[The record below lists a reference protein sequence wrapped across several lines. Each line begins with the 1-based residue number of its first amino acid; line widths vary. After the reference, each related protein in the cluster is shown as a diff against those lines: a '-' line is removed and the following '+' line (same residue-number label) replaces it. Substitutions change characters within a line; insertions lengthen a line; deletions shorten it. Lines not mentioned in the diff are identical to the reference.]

1 MRRFLPIL
9 LCCATASSCGEA
21 GARASGSEAA
31 PTFAALFDSLGT
43 ITLEE
48 NQATINVAPI
58 AAPDPA
64 GGFVVVDAKELRG
77 RLYDGS
83 GKLVGAFG
91 RDGKGPGEFTAPMSG
106 RRAPSGEIVVA
117 DAMEGRIT
125 YFDPTGTRA
134 TGTSRVPLLPLY
146 DAVPRGDSA
155 LLLVG
160 RAPGGFHAPLLHLFD
175 RRSGKVEH
183 SFFPTPGGATVQRLA
198 GSLGW
203 ADAAVRGD
211 TVATT
216 FGMSDTLYLFGLDG
230 ALRKRIPLPFRSFA
244 LPEMP
249 DADER
254 NDPRAQRLD
263 AAADAGLR
271 SLLASRRVVPGA
283 DRPPEGSR
291 AGMGAPP
298 PDARRQA
305 PRRAPR
311 RAAPDGRAR
320 RHPLLRGPSLR
331 GTQPMENRA
340 TARRLVGIGP
350 SRARRR
356 LRAGA

>member
-1 MRRFLPIL
+1 MRRFLPII
-9 LCCATASSCGEA
+9 LCSVTAASCGEA
-21 GARASGSEAA
+21 GARATGSEAV
-31 PTFAALFDSLGT
+31 PTCAALFDSLGT

-77 RLYDGS
+77 RVYDGS

-106 RRAPSGEIVVA
+106 RRAPSGELVVA

-146 DAVPRGDSA
+146 DAVPHGDST

-160 RAPGGFHAPLLHLFD
+160 RAPDGFHAPLLHLFD
-175 RRSGKVEH
+175 RRSGTVKR
-183 SFFPTPGGATVQRLA
+183 SFFPTPGGVTVQRLA

-211 TVATT
+211 TVAAT
-216 FGMSDTLYLFGLDG
+216 FGMSDTLYLFGVDG
-230 ALRKRIPLPFRSFA
+230 ALRRRIPLPFQSFA

-249 DADER
+249 EADER
-254 NDPRAQRLD
+254 TEPRARNDWMQRLTLVYDLFWLPDGSFLVQTGRQKGAELEWGLLHLTPDGERLAELPASPRLMAARGDTLYFVDPR
-263 AAADAGLR
+263 
-271 SLLASRRVVPGA
+271 SEIP
-283 DRPPEGSR
+283 
-291 AGMGAPP
+291 
-298 PDARRQA
+298 
-305 PRRAPR
+305 
-311 RAAPDGRAR
+311 
-320 RHPLLRGPSLR
+320 
-331 GTQPMENRA
+331 NRWRIA
-340 TARRLVGIGP
+340 
-350 SRARRR
+350 R
-356 LRAGA
+356 LRAGM